1 MPAHLEMSAKQTRG
15 YKIARHRIKQDI
27 LYFGIPALVV
37 FFAALSVSAATGR
50 YDGLVATLWRLI
62 VAPSRIAALSA
73 NNIVGL
79 AMLVVGLSVA
89 FTGVFTLKRFYS
101 SSLVIRERHQLIT
114 HGPYRVVRHPIYL
127 GALVACFGAPVYASS
142 LLSFAIMSAL
152 IPLVLNR
159 IRMEEEL
166 LMEEFGDAYRK
177 YRATTKRLIPFV
189 F

>member
-1 MPAHLEMSAKQTRG
+1 MPAHRGMSAKQARG
-15 YKIARHRIKQDI
+15 YKITRHRIKQDV
-27 LYFGIPALVV
+27 LCFGIPALVV
-37 FFAALSVSAATGR
+37 FIAALSVSAATGR

-62 VAPSRIAALSA
+62 LDPSGFAALSA

-114 HGPYRVVRHPIYL
+114 HGPYRFVRHPVYF
-127 GALVACFGAPVYASS
+127 GALVACFGAPIYASS
-142 LLSFAIMSAL
+142 LLGFAIMTAL

-166 LMEEFGDAYRK
+166 LLGEFGDAYRK
-177 YRATTKRLIPFV
+177 YRETTKKLIPFV
-189 F
+189 Y